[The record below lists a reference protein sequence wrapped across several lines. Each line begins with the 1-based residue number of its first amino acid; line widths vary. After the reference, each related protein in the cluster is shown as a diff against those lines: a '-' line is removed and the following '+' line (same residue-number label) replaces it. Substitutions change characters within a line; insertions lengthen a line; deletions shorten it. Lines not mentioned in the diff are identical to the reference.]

1 MGQRMIE
8 RRLRETSDRLRRL
21 REELRIV
28 DEQLAHLSDEA
39 DDLGLR
45 ALVSETPGASVEYRE
60 ARLHADAMRARP
72 CEHVERVARDLVDGL
87 VAADSRDAEQLDV
100 GVVRGLC

>member
-1 MGQRMIE
+1 MIE

-45 ALVSETPGASVEYRE
+45 ALVSETPGASAEYRE
-60 ARLHADAMRARP
+60 ARLHADAMRTHREEVVAGIHELEARQ
-72 CEHVERVARDLVDGL
+72 D
-87 VAADSRDAEQLDV
+87 QLLEKLSH
-100 GVVRGLC
+100 G

>member
-8 RRLRETSDRLRRL
+8 RRLRETTDRLRRL
-21 REELRIV
+21 REELQIV

-45 ALVSETPGASVEYRE
+45 ALVSETPGSTSEYRE
-60 ARLHADAMRARP
+60 ARRHADAMRSHRAEVASGIAELESRQDQLLEKLAR
-72 CEHVERVARDLVDGL
+72 G
-87 VAADSRDAEQLDV
+87 
-100 GVVRGLC
+100 

>member
-60 ARLHADAMRARP
+60 ARLHADAMRAHR
-72 CEHVERVARDLVDGL
+72 EQ
-87 VAADSRDAEQLDV
+87 VAAGIQELEARQDQLLEKLAH
-100 GVVRGLC
+100 G

>member
-28 DEQLAHLSDEA
+28 DEQLDHLSDEA

-60 ARLHADAMRARP
+60 ARLHADAMRAHR
-72 CEHVERVARDLVDGL
+72 EQ
-87 VAADSRDAEQLDV
+87 VAASIAELEARQDSLLDRLS
-100 GVVRGLC
+100 GRSG

>member
-45 ALVSETPGASVEYRE
+45 ALVSETPGASAEYRE
-60 ARLHADAMRARP
+60 ARLHADAMRTHR
-72 CEHVERVARDLVDGL
+72 EE
-87 VAADSRDAEQLDV
+87 VAAGIHELEARQDQLLEKLSH
-100 GVVRGLC
+100 G